1 MILDASSS
9 FVIYQKPN
17 SDTSYLINGK
27 WNNYTSEK
35 TGFIIQS
42 FNNKQQFILEG
53 EKTELENQEIH
64 IVPPLD
70 KNVKIDINKSE
81 YIEQVRSFIAV
92 CDTDIHKVVSSRV
105 LNHKTNDQVN
115 LFNLFKAYRKQ
126 YKNAFVYLLN
136 IPNYGMWMGATPETI
151 VSKSKKETYT
161 MALAGSQL
169 KTNKPIVWEEKEIEE
184 HQFVIDDILEKLTA
198 KKITSQQENTTTIYA
213 GDIAH
218 LHTKINIT
226 SSGDN
231 LKPIADILH
240 PTSAVCGMPQEKAK
254 NFILKNEQHNRE
266 FYTGYLGLIDENLYV
281 NLRCMKV
288 YDKKFKLYIGGG
300 ITKASNAE
308 KEWEETELKSKTLLS
323 VIEKM

>member
-1 MILDASSS
+1 MILDANSS

-17 SDTSYLINGK
+17 SNTSYLIEGK
-27 WNNYTSEK
+27 WTNYTAEK

-42 FNNKQQFILEG
+42 FNNKQQLILQG
-53 EKTELENQEIH
+53 EKVELEHQEIN
-64 IVPPLD
+64 ITPPLA
-70 KNVKIDINKSE
+70 KNRENDINKNE
-81 YIEQVRSFIAV
+81 YIQQVQRFIDV
-92 CDTDIHKVVSSRV
+92 CNTDIHKVVSSRTI
-105 LNHKTNDQVN
+105 NYETDSQINI
-115 LFNLFKAYRKQ
+115 FNLFEAYRKQ
-126 YKNAFVYLLN
+126 YKNAFVYVLN
-136 IPNYGMWMGATPETI
+136 IPNHGMWMGATPETI
-151 VSKSKKETYT
+151 VSKSETSIYT
-161 MALAGSQL
+161 MALAGSQI
-169 KTNKPIVWEEKEIEE
+169 KTSQPIKWEEKEREE

-198 KKITSQQENTTTIYA
+198 KNITSQQAETTTIYA

-218 LHTKINIT
+218 LHTKINIK
-226 SSGDN
+226 SSVKN

-254 NFILKNEQHNRE
+254 NFILKNEQHQRE

-288 YDKKFKLYIGGG
+288 YDKKFKLYVGGG